1 MNDDAGAPGLSVAQI
16 LLGQPRDERSP
27 IWIGGVIFYSGNN
40 FKFGVGLKH
49 LTEPVT
55 RNIFGTK
62 QQDAWHITL
71 SKLTCA
77 VCGGAPKIVGLLGND
92 NVSRQL
98 REMIKSCQIDS
109 AGCAG
114 KTALCEL
121 GLGERN
127 GEVNQDFPGGLIVG
141 WTVFLNRR

>member
-1 MNDDAGAPGLSVAQI
+1 MDLSGFGNRI
-16 LLGQPRDERSP
+16 R
-27 IWIGGVIFYSGNN
+27 VIFYSGNN
-40 FKFGVGLKH
+40 FKFGMGLKH

-71 SKLTCA
+71 SKSTCA
-77 VCGGAPKIVGLLGND
+77 VGGGAQKTVGLLGND
-92 NVSRQL
+92 TVSRQL

-114 KTALCEL
+114 KTALCEF

-127 GEVNQDFPGGLIVG
+127 GEVNQGFPDGLIVG
-141 WTVFLNRR
+141 WTVFPNRR